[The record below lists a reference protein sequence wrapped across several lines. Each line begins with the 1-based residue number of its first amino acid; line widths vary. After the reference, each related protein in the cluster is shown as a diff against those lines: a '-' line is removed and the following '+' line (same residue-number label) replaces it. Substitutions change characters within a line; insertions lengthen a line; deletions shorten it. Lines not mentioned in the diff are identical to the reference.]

1 MMAFGLLTT
10 AIIARRVP
18 AEVFGEFV
26 LMQVIASALSRVT
39 SFGMTL
45 SIARFVTMEEDERGV
60 ATLINT
66 TLSFQPLRIILVG
79 ASVFLF
85 RGALFKAFSLEA
97 DRTILIFILGFF
109 VFESL
114 RLVLEAILQG
124 LFQFKAIAKSNLIS
138 SAAGFVLLVVL
149 VLDFKLGL
157 VGLVYSRLAAFC
169 VSDLYLF
176 SRIPV
181 KWRLKCDIQTLKK
194 LIKFGSP
201 LQVNDVFSFLFGRL
215 DTLVIGS
222 LLGPSQIAYY
232 ELARKIPD
240 SLGNLFNTYLSV
252 FFSYLSRL
260 LGRGERRE
268 ASDLVNHSARLVS
281 FCGLAVAVVTACF
294 GREIIKLLFSAK
306 FISVAPTFVVLSV
319 AVTVTY
325 LDSTLGY
332 ALVAAGDSGKPAVI
346 NTLHA
351 AVSIACLFL
360 LVPRFGIIGAAI
372 ATLAGFIAVVP
383 LVLIFLRRRGV
394 DTIPMDCVKPYIIFV
409 ASLLFVWLPPESFG
423 WAGRVLGVA
432 LFVGLSLAWSVVRR
446 SDIAAGLRE
455 LKIGVGASRLRW
467 RGQAAA

>member
-18 AEVFGEFV
+18 AAIFGEFV

-39 SFGMTL
+39 SLGMTL
-45 SIARFVTMEEDERGV
+45 SIARFVTMEDEEGV

-66 TLSFQPLRIILVG
+66 TLSFQPLRILVVG
-79 ASVFLF
+79 ASVILF
-85 RGALFKAFSLEA
+85 RVALFKVFGLEA

-109 VFESL
+109 VFESQ

-138 SAAGFVLLVVL
+138 SAVAFVLLVILVL
-149 VLDFKLGL
+149 VFKLGL
-157 VGLVYSRLAAFC
+157 IGLVYSRLAAFC
-169 VSDLYLF
+169 LSDLYLF
-176 SRIPV
+176 SCMPV
-181 KWRLKCDIQTLKK
+181 KRRLKCDLQILKK
-194 LIKFGSP
+194 LVKFGSP

-222 LLGPSQIAYY
+222 LLGPTQIAYY

-240 SLGNLFNTYLSV
+240 SVGNLFNAYLSV

-260 LGRGERRE
+260 LGRGERSE

-281 FCGLAVAVVTACF
+281 FSGLAVAVVAACF
-294 GREIIKLLFSAK
+294 GREIIELLFSAK
-306 FISVAPTFVVLSV
+306 FVSVAPTFVVLTVGV
-319 AVTVTY
+319 AVTY

-346 NTLHA
+346 NTVHA
-351 AVSIACLFL
+351 VVSIACLFL

-372 ATLAGFIAVVP
+372 STLAGFIAVVP
-383 LVLIFLRRRGV
+383 LVTLFLRRREV
-394 DTIPMDCVKPYIIFV
+394 EIIPIDFIKPYLVFAACWLLIGLSS
-409 ASLLFVWLPPESFG
+409 ASLG
-423 WAGRVLGVA
+423 WAGRVLGIA
-432 LFVGLSLAWSVVRR
+432 LFVVLSLAWSVVRR
-446 SDIAAGLRE
+446 TDIAAGLTE
-455 LKIGVGASRLRW
+455 LKAGVGASRFRW